1 MEGRQ
6 ANDYEQGDEGK
17 GGVSNGKHHGTLLV
31 YLNRL
36 ESVLSKWSLSQISMS
51 PQ

>member
-17 GGVSNGKHHGTLLV
+17 GGGLSDGKHHGTLLV

-36 ESVLSKWSLSQISMS
+36 E
-51 PQ
+51 